1 MKRVLIVLT
10 FIFSACTSTPNNY
23 VIDNRPLIKDVE
35 PPDWVIKG
43 SGAFSDSKGGKIFY
57 GVGSASGIRNF
68 SLQRVTA
75 DDRSRNDIAKVI
87 DYYTKSLLKDY
98 MGSTTS
104 GDFKTTQEE
113 QLSEQALQTLTNAS
127 LHGVMVI
134 DHWEHPKRNE
144 LFSLARLDLD
154 QVKRSLGSF
163 KEMSNKLKDE
173 IRERAEEL
181 HEEMELQI
189 QKKLQKTGIHTPQSL
204 TLSGD
209 MLNRYTTN
217 NGHLQKGEMTWRMAC
232 AECHGQDG
240 NKNRKMDNS
249 LNYKTIADH
258 VETEW
263 GYTSTKPFPMSP
275 SEVHYVSSFVE
286 NNIIPNLT
294 LP

>member
-1 MKRVLIVLT
+1 MKRTLVALLLIL
-10 FIFSACTSTPNNY
+10 SACTSTPDSY
-23 VIDNRPLIKDVE
+23 IVEDRPLIKDVE

-43 SGAFSDSKGGKIFY
+43 SGAFSDSEGGKIFY
-57 GVGSASGIRNF
+57 GIGSASGIRNF

-75 DDRSRNDIAKVI
+75 DDRARNDIAKVI

-104 GDFKTTQEE
+104 GSFETTQEE

-127 LHGVMVI
+127 LHGVVVI

-163 KEMSNKLKDE
+163 REMSNKLKDE

-181 HEEMELQI
+181 HEEMERQI
-189 QKKLQKTGIHTPQSL
+189 EKKLQKTGIHTPQSL
-204 TLSGD
+204 TK
-209 MLNRYTTN
+209 N
-217 NGHLQKGEMTWRMAC
+217 NYHVDTGHLQKGEMTWRMAC

-240 NKNRKMDNS
+240 RKNRRMNNN

-263 GYTSTKPFPMSP
+263 GYTSSKPFPMSP
-275 SEVHYVSSFVE
+275 SEVHYVSAFVE